1 MTVRTD
7 RAQFKFVEA
16 VWFESGR
23 HTLLLV
29 PMDSPGLSIVRIVPV
44 MQHQAIDGHC
54 ELLFRDVRVPV
65 ASRLGDQGVGFAL
78 AQLRLGPG
86 RVHHTACAASASA
99 SWRSL

>member
-1 MTVRTD
+1 
-7 RAQFKFVEA
+7 
-16 VWFESGR
+16 
-23 HTLLLV
+23 
-29 PMDSPGLSIVRIVPV
+29 
-44 MQHQAIDGHC
+44 
-54 ELLFRDVRVPV
+54 VRVPV